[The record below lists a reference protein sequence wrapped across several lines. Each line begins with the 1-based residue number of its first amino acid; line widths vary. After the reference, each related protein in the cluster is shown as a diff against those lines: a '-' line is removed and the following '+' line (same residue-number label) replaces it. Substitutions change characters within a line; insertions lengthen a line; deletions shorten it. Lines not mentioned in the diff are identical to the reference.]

1 LHNEKFYCIIANAVR
16 RIASDSSGRK
26 SYKER
31 GVAMR
36 FRFVPLSIALVVTLV
51 MVLAFVFVLLGT
63 SSAAG
68 QYPAQVIPKVNVESG
83 GSLSITGGT
92 TGEAKAID
100 FGNMGPGQTL
110 EKTLSLGITANDDW
124 HLTVSKNQD
133 LKDSFLNATIPSAN
147 FTFTSSGGAV
157 ATYVESSTQFG
168 NSDTAV
174 VTNGSATGG
183 SNVNVVYKLVIPSG
197 QPCNDPLVSYY
208 AAVHTYTL
216 IVGSP

>member
-1 LHNEKFYCIIANAVR
+1 
-16 RIASDSSGRK
+16 
-26 SYKER
+26 
-31 GVAMR
+31 MR
-36 FRFVPLSIALVVTLV
+36 FRFVPLSIVLVVTLV

-68 QYPAQVIPKVNVESG
+68 QYPASVIPKVNVESG

-92 TGEAKAID
+92 VNGNQID

-133 LKDSFLNATIPSAN
+133 MKAPVLDATIPSAS
-147 FTFTSSGGAV
+147 FTFKSNGDSGPTYVTSS
-157 ATYVESSTQFG
+157 TEFG
-168 NSDTAV
+168 TSGSASNV

-208 AAVHTYTL
+208 SAAHTYTL

>member
-1 LHNEKFYCIIANAVR
+1 
-16 RIASDSSGRK
+16 
-26 SYKER
+26 
-31 GVAMR
+31 MR
-36 FRFVPLSIALVVTLV
+36 FRFVPLSIVLVVTLV

-68 QYPAQVIPKVNVESG
+68 QYPASVIPKVNVESG

-92 TGEAKAID
+92 TGTANAID

-133 LKDSFLNATIPSAN
+133 LKDPVLAATIPSAS
-147 FTFTSSGGAV
+147 FTFKSNGESGPTYVTSS
-157 ATYVESSTQFG
+157 TEFG
-168 NSDTAV
+168 NLGSASNV

-208 AAVHTYTL
+208 SAAHTYTL

>member
-1 LHNEKFYCIIANAVR
+1 
-16 RIASDSSGRK
+16 
-26 SYKER
+26 
-31 GVAMR
+31 MR
-36 FRFVPLSIALVVTLV
+36 VRFVPLSIVLVVTLV

-68 QYPAQVIPKVNVESG
+68 QYPASVIPKVNVESG

-110 EKTLSLGITANDDW
+110 EKTVSLGITANDDW

-133 LKDSFLNATIPSAN
+133 LSDTQIQATIPSAN
-147 FTFTSSGGAV
+147 FTFKSNGDSGPTYVTSSIEFG
-157 ATYVESSTQFG
+157 SSG
-168 NSDTAV
+168 SPSNV

-183 SNVNVVYKLVIPSG
+183 SNVNVVYRLAMPG
-197 QPCNDPLVSYY
+197 DQPCNDPLVSYY
-208 AAVHTYTL
+208 SAVHTYTL